1 VTFNTNSEH
10 LAMQDLARQIPKL
23 ARLATYSI
31 VARSAQ
37 SLQSVDLLQHLKEL
51 MVVHLD
57 KSRHTGPIVL
67 KELDAQ
73 GWDALLPVPWNG
85 TPDFAR
91 VKALGDDLF
100 ATRKIANKI
109 RIGILVN
116 EQEPRDWETHSIL
129 RNDGTVDV
137 EAFRAQQSF

>member
-1 VTFNTNSEH
+1 
-10 LAMQDLARQIPKL
+10 
-23 ARLATYSI
+23 
-31 VARSAQ
+31 
-37 SLQSVDLLQHLKEL
+37 